1 MVFVKSFLVKIY
13 LLISVFSSYTLY
25 GQVLSLDVH
34 QRAPLFLQEGMLNS
48 FDRVA
53 PEYAPFISSPLKA
66 IEKRLMENAF
76 PHVTFSKKE
85 LVQKTQPIIPDEE
98 DVPIIIKPG
107 PSSSNFIQKSL
118 FPEEQQPELAPLPNY
133 AYLGQFLD
141 PWEYLPSDRLIEINF
156 ENAELINLI
165 RYFEQQYG
173 LSLILDDIIKP
184 PEPGARHITGVKFTF
199 KTERPLNPKEAW
211 NVFLK
216 FLDMAGLMVLP
227 GPVERMYLVTNS
239 ARNSTFSTAKDPV
252 PLFIGIDYGM
262 LPDNDTRIRYIYFIQ
277 NTTPNVIKTV
287 ADNLKSTVAGT
298 PIIIEDLNALIL
310 TDKSSNIR
318 SILAILKE
326 LDKPILPETLTIIK
340 LQNADASKVKALYD
354 SLVKEESNLLARL
367 SPGGRK
373 QSTIAYFTEN
383 VRVIADQRTNSLIL
397 LGPRV
402 NVEKIEQ
409 FIRREV
415 DRDIDLPYSPLHVYP
430 LKYIDAE
437 ATAQVINELKGFQP
451 ENAVGATQFGGVIGG
466 IKFLKP
472 TVTITAEKST
482 NSLIVNAEYDDY
494 LQIYELLQKID
505 TEQPQ
510 VAIRTLVLN
519 ITWGNTRSLGIQF
532 RNRVPTLNGVL
543 GGDTPANAATGLPG
557 INFQTSGLPFN
568 GAFAGIQ
575 TNPDGTGAQRLL
587 ANLVSLASANVPG
600 STVVTLGSD
609 NFGVWGIF
617 KVLQSFSN
625 VSVVAKP
632 FLITTHKYRAQI
644 TVEEVRHVLTSTIQ
658 GGNNS
663 AVSGFGDLTAGLT
676 LEITPQI
683 SPDGLITLVVSVKS
697 SAFTETA
704 QNSSVPSTDPAQG
717 NRNEKRIDTSVIVE
731 DNQVLALGGI
741 TQDIVTETEFKVPIL
756 GDVPI
761 LGWFFKNKRKDI
773 AKSSLLVLIS
783 AEIINPH
790 ARRRIEAFTNT
801 QMTESQEL
809 LDKMMCDEQLKDPI
823 HDWFFGDNRDP
834 IAERM
839 RSFNTNP
846 TAKEVARSQRSRRR
860 RSVRRRGPPEDV
872 SLMPPPPPQPR
883 RVRGRRSVRGQQ
895 PPQGLT
901 VPEPSGPLVMP
912 PMPPSGPPPEAM
924 PILSSAER
932 GVVEPPERRY
942 PSPRPIMP
950 PAARESL
957 REVSDSPDV
966 FNFLAHQPPSS
977 TGYGSSLSDF
987 VEGDKG

>member
-1 MVFVKSFLVKIY
+1 MGFVKSFFVRCYVVSIIL
-13 LLISVFSSYTLY
+13 SSTLY
-25 GQVLSLDVH
+25 GQSFGV
-34 QRAPLFLQEGMLNS
+34 PLFQKENMLGS
-48 FDRVA
+48 FDHVA
-53 PEYAPFISSPLKA
+53 AEYSPFVADPIKT
-66 IEKRLMENAF
+66 IEKSLVENLF
-76 PHVTFSKKE
+76 PPIFSPQFSEKLKQAIKADVKKE
-85 LVQKTQPIIPDEE
+85 EA
-98 DVPIIIKPG
+98 VPVIIKPG
-107 PSSSNFIQKSL
+107 PGSSGFLEKSFFIGESRT
-118 FPEEQQPELAPLPNY
+118 EQALPNY
-133 AYLGQFLD
+133 AYLGQFLN
-141 PWEYLPSDRLIEINF
+141 PWEYLPPDRFIEINF

-173 LSLILDDIIKP
+173 LSLVLDDIIKP
-184 PEPGARHITGVKFTF
+184 PEPGARQIAGVKFTF
-199 KTERPLNPKEAW
+199 KTERALNRKEAW

-216 FLDMAGLMVLP
+216 FLDMAGLMVIP
-227 GPVERMYLVTNS
+227 GPVERMFLVTNS
-239 ARNSTFSTAKDPV
+239 ARNSAFSTARDPV

-262 LPDNDTRIRYIYFIQ
+262 LPDSDIRIRYIYFIQ

-287 ADNLKSTVAGT
+287 ADNLKSTIAGT

-310 TDKSSNIR
+310 TDKASNIR

-340 LQNADASKVKALYD
+340 LINADATKVKALYD
-354 SLVKEESNLLARL
+354 SLVKEESSLLARL

-383 VRVIADQRTNSLIL
+383 VRVIADPRTNSLVL

-437 ATAQVINELKGFQP
+437 ATAQIINELKGFQP
-451 ENAVGATQFGGVIGG
+451 ESAIGATQFGGVIGG

-472 TVTITAEKST
+472 TVTVTAEKST

-494 LQIYELLQKID
+494 LQIYDLLEKID

-519 ITWGNTRSLGIQF
+519 ITWANTRSLGIQF
-532 RNRVPTLNGVL
+532 RNAIPQLNGVL
-543 GGDTPANAATGLPG
+543 GADTPANAATGLPG

-568 GAFAGIQ
+568 GAFAGLQ
-575 TNPDGTGAQRLL
+575 LNPKGPGSQRLL

-600 STVVTLGSD
+600 STVVTLGAD
-609 NFGVWGIF
+609 AFGVWGIF
-617 KVLQSFSN
+617 KILSSISN

-644 TVEEVRHVLTSTIQ
+644 TIEEVRHVVTSTIQ
-658 GGNNS
+658 GGNTQP
-663 AVSGFGDLTAGLT
+663 VSTFGDLTAGLT

-683 SPDGLITLVVSVKS
+683 SPDGLVTLVVSVRS
-697 SAFTETA
+697 SAFTTLA
-704 QNSSVPSTDPAQG
+704 QNSSNPSTDPAQG

-741 TQDIVTETEFKVPIL
+741 TQDVVTETEFKVPIL

-761 LGWFFKNKRKDI
+761 LGWFFKSKRKDQ

-790 ARRRIEAFTNT
+790 SRRRIEAFTNT
-801 QMTESQEL
+801 QMTEAHDL
-809 LDKMMCDEQLKDPI
+809 LDKMTCDEQLKDPVNT
-823 HDWFFGDNRDP
+823 WFFGDKRDP
-834 IAERM
+834 IADRM
-839 RSFNTNP
+839 RAFNTNP
-846 TAKEVARSQRSRRR
+846 SAEKVARAQRRGR
-860 RSVRRRGPPEDV
+860 RSVRRRAPPEGA
-872 SLMPPPPPQPR
+872 MPPEPPLPPVR
-883 RVRGRRSVRGQQ
+883 RSRGRRSVRGQEE
-895 PPQGLT
+895 PPLGPQG
-901 VPEPSGPLVMP
+901 PGGFIEKGEMMAM
-912 PMPPSGPPPEAM
+912 PMPPPGIPPGELPMLSAAEQGFIEPPPN
-924 PILSSAER
+924 
-932 GVVEPPERRY
+932 GYPP
-942 PSPRPIMP
+942 PRPMVP
-950 PAARESL
+950 QAGKESIA
-957 REVSDSPDV
+957 EVTNGPEV
-966 FNFLAHQPPSS
+966 FNFLAQQPPPP
-977 TGYGSSLSDF
+977 TAYGPALSDF
-987 VEGDKG
+987 VDGD